1 MSRYTVLIER
11 DQDEGVYVVTV
22 PALPGCV
29 TQGNTFE
36 QARERAR
43 EAISGHVAALR
54 DLGQPV
60 PVESDV
66 VVATV
71 EIDGLPSEFPLLKT
85 LDAGS
90 TNLPTPR
97 TSFVGRDPELEEIE
111 RLRRRRPGYPPRP
124 RRVRRMPLGERA
136 GAPEALPHMRRRAR
150 ARASSTPPRP

>member
-29 TQGNTFE
+29 TQGSTFE

-71 EIDGLPSEFPLLKT
+71 EIDGLPSPAAA
-85 LDAGS
+85 D
-90 TNLPTPR
+90 
-97 TSFVGRDPELEEIE
+97 
-111 RLRRRRPGYPPRP
+111 
-124 RRVRRMPLGERA
+124 
-136 GAPEALPHMRRRAR
+136 
-150 ARASSTPPRP
+150 